1 MLLLRYEDLLIE
13 PIQHF
18 SQLAAFLD
26 LPIDDELIKQAV
38 ENTSFEKLKA
48 KEEDEGGFHE
58 RPDGCERFFRSG
70 RSGEGHEQLTP
81 DQKERM
87 EAGFKDVLQ
96 RFGYQ

>member
-18 SQLAAFLD
+18 SQLASFLD

-48 KEEDEGGFHE
+48 KEKAEGGFRE

-70 RSGEGHEQLTP
+70 RSGEGREQLTP
-81 DQKERM
+81 DQSERL
-87 EAGFKDVLQ
+87 ETGFKEMLQ